1 MRRLIIATAAV
12 GVYWAGMGA
21 PVPDQPV
28 AALAT
33 VWTRVLI
40 ITVAAVVAMAATA
53 KPGKQ
58 QTKRE
63 DEL

>member
-1 MRRLIIATAAV
+1 
-12 GVYWAGMGA
+12 MGA

-40 ITVAAVVAMAATA
+40 ITVAAVVAMTATA

-58 QTKRE
+58 QTKQE

>member
-12 GVYWAGMGA
+12 GVCWAGMGA
-21 PVPDQPV
+21 PVPDQP
-28 AALAT
+28 
-33 VWTRVLI
+33 
-40 ITVAAVVAMAATA
+40 VAAVVAMAATA